1 MYRIRVKTIN
11 IVQNVQNMYTGV
23 MKKISV
29 SNARKFISS
38 LVDQVVET
46 GEVIAIKRHKQ
57 IDALIVKFPKEY
69 RPEFSD
75 IANLSAYSTSFDF
88 LKDEP
93 DDYSRADII
102 HFYKK

>member
-1 MYRIRVKTIN
+1 MR
-11 IVQNVQNMYTGV
+11 
-23 MKKISV
+23 KISV
-29 SNARKFISS
+29 LNAQKYFSS
-38 LVDQVVET
+38 LVDEVVET
-46 GEVIAIKRHKQ
+46 GEVIAIQRHNQ
-57 IDALIVKFPKEY
+57 IDALIVRFPKDY

-102 HFYKK
+102 HYYKK